1 MPLLVSAS
9 TSKVLCDGAPIEG
22 IREFQYKIARNRANV
37 HTVGSHER
45 LSGYFGALY
54 VECMIK
60 VRSSFAELDKKMYE
74 SIDGIKPFQIVVQL
88 GTQGKG
94 DPVKQISFDDCI
106 LEDKSLGMDATGVA
120 ETVYRISATR
130 AKEE

>member
-1 MPLLVSAS
+1 MPMLVSAS
-9 TSKVLCDGAPIEG
+9 TSKVLCDGKAIEG
-22 IREFQYKIARNRANV
+22 VQELQYKITRNRANV

-45 LSGYFGALY
+45 MSGYFGALY
-54 VECMIK
+54 VECIVK
-60 VRSSFAELDKKMYE
+60 VRSSFEELDKKMYE
-74 SIDGIKPFQIVVQL
+74 GIDGIKPFQIVVQL

-94 DPVKQISFDDCI
+94 DAVKTISFDDCI

-120 ETVYRISATR
+120 ITTYRVSATR

>member
-1 MPLLVSAS
+1 MPMLVSAS
-9 TSKVLCDGAPIEG
+9 TSKVLCDGKAIEG
-22 IREFQYKIARNRANV
+22 VQELQYKITRNRANV

-45 LSGYFGALY
+45 MSGYFGALY
-54 VECMIK
+54 VECIVK
-60 VRSSFAELDKKMYE
+60 VRSSFEELDKKMYE
-74 SIDGIKPFQIVVQL
+74 GIDGIKPFQIVVQL

-94 DPVKQISFDDCI
+94 DAIKTISFDDCI

-120 ETVYRISATR
+120 ITTYRVSATR